1 MKYNIIIINIKSL
14 SNTTCIP
21 SHWRKRINIPCL
33 QQNSISVQA
42 SRFQSLRDFFLTFE
56 MWSPEPGTSWCS
68 SPGRKPG
75 SRAYEGRHT
84 GSGDIWLG
92 SGVSTPSWH
101 QDDLLLLGSMMF
113 PELLWPVFSVVE
125 TFESSSNGSLCLAK
139 VPDSADHENLHNCTV
154 ATLPNCT
161 EDFGFS
167 HQATFFAAAILRSD
181 TWNCKLA
188 PTLLIWFSRPFS
200 FYDIYC
206 NS

>member
-1 MKYNIIIINIKSL
+1 MKYNIIINIKSL

-92 SGVSTPSWH
+92 SGVSAPSWH

-113 PELLWPVFSVVE
+113 PELLCSVFSVVSIHHYHCV
-125 TFESSSNGSLCLAK
+125 TVWQYKHYIKHNQLTHSSWTSNFRYQQWF
-139 VPDSADHENLHNCTV
+139 NL
-154 ATLPNCT
+154 P
-161 EDFGFS
+161 
-167 HQATFFAAAILRSD
+167 
-181 TWNCKLA
+181 
-188 PTLLIWFSRPFS
+188 PTT
-200 FYDIYC
+200 
-206 NS
+206 